1 MNEHFLRCVEL
12 KIGGQTFVYDGTIPD
27 NIADGRSEGPGL
39 RIRFEVRAQ
48 DGATPGYA
56 RIDVFNVSGSTSA
69 AALKVG
75 APVRLSAGYGG
86 ETAEIFKGETVQV
99 RAGVRDRP
107 DNPNSYLSILAQDGG
122 TARNFAI
129 VNKTLSKGHTNED
142 RIRACLDAMK
152 EHGVSTGYVAS
163 AALQTIKF
171 PRGIAMFGMA
181 KDYLRKLCEGTGTSF
196 SIQRTKAQVL
206 ELDKTL
212 PGSQIVLNGQTGLLG
227 LPVLTV
233 RGVEARS
240 QMNGRII
247 PGTAV
252 KINSKD
258 IQIAAGGPGYGQD
271 ASQLSYEL
279 NAADRLSADG
289 VYKVLFAEH
298 IGDTRGPPFETSFI
312 CYNPRDG
319 ANAAVAG
326 RSQ

>member
-1 MNEHFLRCVEL
+1 MGDNFLRSVEL
-12 KIGGQTFVYDGTIPD
+12 KVGGQTFVYDGTKAD
-27 NIADGRSEGPGL
+27 NLADGRDEGPGL
-39 RIRFEVRAQ
+39 RIRFEVRAM
-48 DGATPGYA
+48 DSSTPGYA
-56 RIDVFNVSGSTSA
+56 RIEVFNVSGETSA
-69 AALKVG
+69 AALKIG
-75 APVRLSAGYGG
+75 AQVTLSAGYGG
-86 ETAEIFKGETVQV
+86 EVAEIFRGETVQV

-107 DNPNSYLSILAQDGG
+107 DNPNTALSILAQDGG
-122 TARNFAI
+122 TARNFAV

-152 EHGVSTGYVAS
+152 EHGVTTGYIATD
-163 AALQTIKF
+163 ALRKIKF

-181 KDYLRKLCEGTGTSF
+181 RDYLRTLCEGTGTSF

-206 ELDKTL
+206 ELGKTL
-212 PGSQIVLNGQTGLLG
+212 PGGAIVLNGRTGLLG

-252 KINSKD
+252 KIDSKD

-271 ASQLSYEL
+271 ASQLAYEL
-279 NAADRLSADG
+279 NAKDRLSADG
-289 VYKVLFAEH
+289 IYKVVFAEH
-298 IGDTRGPPFETSFI
+298 LGDTRGPAFETSFV
-312 CYNPRDG
+312 CSKPGDG
-319 ANAAVAG
+319 ANVAVAG